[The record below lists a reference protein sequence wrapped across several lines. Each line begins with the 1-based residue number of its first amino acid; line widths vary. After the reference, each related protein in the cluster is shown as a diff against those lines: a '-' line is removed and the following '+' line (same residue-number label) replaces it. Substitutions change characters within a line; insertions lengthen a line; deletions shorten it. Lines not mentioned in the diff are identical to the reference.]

1 MQRVFCSWFTLAA
14 DSQGMAAVPH
24 RDPPFPLSHPTL
36 LLNRSF
42 GTFSSATLRSCSFDS
57 FEYYHGAIVNWFCVD
72 SAFCI
77 SLRNRERESERDKAG
92 ESLRELNL
100 KVSDDHAYG
109 GLLCNCGDA

>member
-1 MQRVFCSWFTLAA
+1 
-14 DSQGMAAVPH
+14 MAAVPH

-100 KVSDDHAYG
+100 KKVMFKLRCHDGRGGAGFHSIMNNQADDTH
-109 GLLCNCGDA
+109 LL